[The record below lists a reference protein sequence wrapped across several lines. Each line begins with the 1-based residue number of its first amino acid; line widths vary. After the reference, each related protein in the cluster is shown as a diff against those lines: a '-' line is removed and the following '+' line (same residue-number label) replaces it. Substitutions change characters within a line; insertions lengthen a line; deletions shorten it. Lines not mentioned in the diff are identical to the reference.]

1 MTADTEMSIAEV
13 PHESGAI
20 KYRYARVMSPDGT
33 RWMRRGLF
41 VEYHEDGTVASEGQY
56 VDGKE
61 DGLWRDFYPNGQI
74 AAEGHYQRGREIG
87 TWRFWSSFGAQE
99 PNEDHG

>member
-1 MTADTEMSIAEV
+1 MTLKADLNIAEI

-20 KYRYARVMSPDGT
+20 KFRYARVLAPDRT
-33 RWMRRGLF
+33 RWIRHGVF

-61 DGLWRDFYPNGQI
+61 DGFWRDIPPNGHP
-74 AAEGHYQRGREIG
+74 AAEGHHRAG
-87 TWRFWSSFGAQE
+87 QE
-99 PNEDHG
+99 VGI